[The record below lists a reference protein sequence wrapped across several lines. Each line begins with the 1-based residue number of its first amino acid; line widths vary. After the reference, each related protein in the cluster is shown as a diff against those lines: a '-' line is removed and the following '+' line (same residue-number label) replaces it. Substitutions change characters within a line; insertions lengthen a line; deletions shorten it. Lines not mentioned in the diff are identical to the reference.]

1 MYVVAANRCS
11 VHNLKQSN
19 LASPIVNGV
28 HNEDFN
34 TYPNVRAAIASLK
47 EDRCLSPGSCS
58 CYDEGCRGCCSC
70 DGEHLWTTAGDK
82 TCRRTVAAYQW
93 AGGPHPIPGF
103 EHSVLL
109 LSFPPS
115 VCHIVS
121 PAQEPTKTNLNVN
134 TEAAKLLELFGKRRL
149 SFRHDS

>member
-34 TYPNVRAAIASLK
+34 TYPNVHAAIASLK

-58 CYDEGCRGCCSC
+58 CYDEGCRGCCLTEESAQVRWVQC
-70 DGEHLWTTAGDK
+70 TAGTSHCRWLLWVARGAQGIVNERSVTDAAR
-82 TCRRTVAAYQW
+82 TPTAACRRW
-93 AGGPHPIPGF
+93 
-103 EHSVLL
+103 SVGDEECTCIR
-109 LSFPPS
+109 SQHVVTAS
-115 VCHIVS
+115 
-121 PAQEPTKTNLNVN
+121 
-134 TEAAKLLELFGKRRL
+134 
-149 SFRHDS
+149 